1 MKKARDHS
9 TMPSTRISTGQW
21 ARGKE
26 RELIEVV
33 QNALLEGLKVPDWDR
48 DIVLHLFDDEH
59 RIVPSGRSER
69 STRIEII
76 LYSGRTLETKRALYR
91 SMVDNLA
98 RFGVPKTDVKIILL
112 EMPRENWGI
121 RGGIPGSEVELDS
134 GVDMARD

>member
-1 MKKARDHS
+1 
-9 TMPSTRISTGQW
+9 MPSTRISTGEW

-26 RELIEVV
+26 QELIEVV
-33 QNALLEGLKVPDWDR
+33 QKSLLEGLKIPDWDR
-48 DIVLHLFDDEH
+48 DVVLHVFDDRR
-59 RIVPSGRSER
+59 RIIPTGCSER

-98 RFGVPKTDVKIILL
+98 RFGVPKSDVKIILL

-121 RGGIPGSEVELDS
+121 RGGIPGSEVDPGLA
-134 GVDMARD
+134 VDI